1 MNKMSLRKKI
11 NICLIFVWIGAL
23 LAALTGVLGEWS
35 LWLGILIFAAA
46 AFIRFGLLRCPHCG
60 HPLSDRR
67 QIPDNCPMCGGKL

>member
-1 MNKMSLRKKI
+1 MKKMSLRKKI

-35 LWLGILIFAAA
+35 LWVGILIFGVA

-60 HPLSDRR
+60 QPLSERSR
-67 QIPDNCPMCGGKL
+67 IPDNCPMCGGKL